1 MKYQDYIDLGFTRY
15 DMNDAVEEIQTG
27 YGGFS
32 LEKQVYSNI
41 SIGVCSG
48 ELDKP
53 KMYIKKRNSETNH
66 IIQITPEAVKDLLSA
81 QVEIEI

>member
-1 MKYQDYIDLGFTRY
+1 MNYQDYIDLGFTRH
-15 DMNDAVEEIQTG
+15 DLNDAVEEKQTG

-32 LEKQVYSNI
+32 LERVVFSNV

-53 KMYIKKRNSETNH
+53 KMYIKKRDSETNH
-66 IIQITPEAVKDLLSA
+66 IIQITPEAVKDLM
-81 QVEIEI
+81 EGRI

>member
-1 MKYQDYIDLGFTRY
+1 MNYQDYIDLGFTRH
-15 DMNDAVEEIQTG
+15 DMNDSVEEKQTG

-32 LEKQVYSNI
+32 LERVVFSNV

-53 KMYIKKRNSETNH
+53 KMYIKKRDSETNH
-66 IIQITPEAVKDLLSA
+66 IIQITPEAVKDLM
-81 QVEIEI
+81 EGRI

>member
-1 MKYQDYIDLGFTRY
+1 MNYQDYIDLGFKRY
-15 DMNDAVEEIQTG
+15 DMNDAVEERQTG

-32 LEKQVYSNI
+32 LEKVVFSNV

-53 KMYIKKRNSETNH
+53 KMYIKKRDSETNH
-66 IIQITPEAVKDLLSA
+66 IIQITPEAVKDLLSVK
-81 QVEIEI
+81 VEI